1 MSTGQ
6 RRNDNTAF
14 TLVELLVVIGII
26 GVLASLLLPA
36 LASARARARRAK
48 CSSNLHQLA
57 TAMQQYEDDNR
68 YYPGVV
74 RSTNAAAN
82 YHPDWQWA
90 LAPYADPVQD
100 PRDEDTASYGADD
113 GANGAP
119 DFEEFNRWNDDAAL
133 VINGTF
139 LCPTISSQRRITE
152 SSYGYNYQWLGDNRT
167 SGSWTRSNVETVDVP
182 TMTILFGDS
191 AGGVSST
198 RSNRTESFWLD
209 PPKKRKDSS
218 SASAVDYGPGSSA
231 WSRASD
237 RHNKR
242 CNFAYLD
249 GHVKD
254 SPLREV
260 GYYYQTGEDVPSIPS
275 SRSNASN
282 RFWTGTGQD
291 DED

>member
-1 MSTGQ
+1 MLKWRT
-6 RRNDNTAF
+6 RNNAAF

-26 GVLASLLLPA
+26 GVLAGLLLPA

-48 CSSNLHQLA
+48 CSSNLHQLS
-57 TAMQQYEDDNR
+57 TAMHQYEDDNR

-74 RSTNAAAN
+74 RGTDAAAN

-90 LAPYADPVQD
+90 LALYADPVQQ
-100 PRDEDTASYGADD
+100 PIDEDTASYGAGD
-113 GANGAP
+113 GPNGVP
-119 DFEEFNRWNDDAAL
+119 DLQEFSRWNDDDAL
-133 VINGTF
+133 VVNETF
-139 LCPTISSQRRITE
+139 LCPTINSQRRITE
-152 SSYGYNYQWLGDNRT
+152 SNYGYNYQWLGDNRT
-167 SGSWTRSNVETVDVP
+167 AGSWTRVNVETIEVP
-182 TMTILFGDS
+182 TMTIMLGDS

-218 SASAVDYGPGSSA
+218 SATAVNYGPGNSV

-254 SPLREV
+254 TSLREA
-260 GYYYQTGEDVPSIPS
+260 GYYYASGENVPSIPA
-275 SRSNASN
+275 SRANASN
-282 RFWTGTGQD
+282 KYWTGTGKD
-291 DED
+291 DAD